1 MERWGAK
8 AEDRTS
14 LVLKGLACISMA
26 GKMPS
31 VPRPAPRPAPLPLLP
46 VPDSSTIDNRLSLLS
61 MLAQT
66 QILEY
71 VDSNIYGTNR
81 YLI

>member
-1 MERWGAK
+1 MVLYVFCLQSLIASNQKLEMGRSWEWCAFGEGRVERGGAK

-31 VPRPAPRPAPLPLLP
+31 VPRPSPY
-46 VPDSSTIDNRLSLLS
+46 SLCLT
-61 MLAQT
+61 LAQT
-66 QILEY
+66 
-71 VDSNIYGTNR
+71 
-81 YLI
+81 